1 MTPAVGPAAHGS
13 GPGSGP
19 GADLARVALEAA
31 RAAARSAAEPGAR
44 TAARSVRSAGGGGAR
59 DPEPLGAVVRGVVTE
74 RAWGPGRGP
83 DGVLAHW
90 PEVAAELA
98 GHVRAVGFSEAEGR
112 LDLLPDAPAYAL
124 HLRLLGD
131 ELLRRF
137 AAVPGGARVREIRVL
152 EAAPPG
158 APDLPDPPALA
169 TQRDPADPTTRPPV
183 EGADGA
189 YEGAAPSAGYRR
201 ALAAHRVGRQAGL
214 RARGADPAD
223 GTAGGTAGGAGS
235 KGGAVRRDRS

>member
-1 MTPAVGPAAHGS
+1 MTPAPGGQ
-13 GPGSGP
+13 GPGS

-44 TAARSVRSAGGGGAR
+44 TAARRVRSAGGGGAR
-59 DPEPLGAVVRGVVTE
+59 EPEPLGAVVRGVVTE

-83 DGVLAHW
+83 DGVLARW
-90 PEVAAELA
+90 PGVAVELA

-112 LDLLPDAPAYAL
+112 LDLLPDSPAYVL
-124 HLRLLGD
+124 HLRLLRD

-137 AAVPGGARVREIRVL
+137 AAERGGARVREIRVL
-152 EAAPPG
+152 EEAPPG
-158 APDLPDPPALA
+158 SPDLPDPPALP

-183 EGADGA
+183 EGAREVQGADGA
-189 YEGAAPSAGYRR
+189 AEPSAGYRR

-223 GTAGGTAGGAGS
+223 GAGDGAGGT
-235 KGGAVRRDRS
+235 GGAVRPDRS

>member
-1 MTPAVGPAAHGS
+1 MTPAVGPAARGS
-13 GPGSGP
+13 GPGSGSGS

-44 TAARSVRSAGGGGAR
+44 TSARRVRSGGSAR

-83 DGVLAHW
+83 DGVLARW
-90 PEVAAELA
+90 PGVAAELA
-98 GHVRAVGFSEAEGR
+98 GHVRAMGFSEAEGK

-152 EAAPPG
+152 EAAPPESP
-158 APDLPDPPALA
+158 ALPDPPALP
-169 TQRDPADPTTRPPV
+169 TPREPADPSTPPP
-183 EGADGA
+183 ADEA
-189 YEGAAPSAGYRR
+189 DEAAQPSAGYRR

-214 RARGADPAD
+214 RARGTDP
-223 GTAGGTAGGAGS
+223 AGGAG
-235 KGGAVRRDRS
+235 GTVRWDRS